1 MLVIVV
7 TPMDVEESGIL
18 RVTIVSEG
26 EKVDYELVEEIIVE
40 VLMVDHYDMV
50 VHYHF
55 HIEISEGVAT

>member
-1 MLVIVV
+1 
-7 TPMDVEESGIL
+7 MDVEESGIL